1 MLTGNVTLPHS
12 AGTAARLTLICS
24 SSPSPPPVR
33 LSPMCSTD
41 PSGLF
46 RLLKNTKW
54 PSVRTR
60 PFMSSMIAD
69 ASRSKSAPVVVRGS
83 QPSPTT
89 TAVRPG
95 ACLDSET
102 LPPLVRLTLTVAPCS
117 ERRLYECAQSRSVA
131 GDLAHQR
138 QYTGLPVQKKEDHSS
153 VQKYD
158 FSPTEYFIQV
168 VI

>member
-1 MLTGNVTLPHS
+1 MLTGNTTLPHS
-12 AGTAARLTLICS
+12 AGTPARLTLICS
-24 SSPSPPPVR
+24 SSPSPAPVR
-33 LSPMCSTD
+33 LSPMCSTEL
-41 PSGLF
+41 SGLV

-54 PSVRTR
+54 LSDSTR
-60 PFMSSMIAD
+60 PFMSSMIAE

-117 ERRLYECAQSRSVA
+117 ERRLYECAQSRSVV
-131 GDLAHQR
+131 GDFAHQR
-138 QYTGLPVQKKEDHSS
+138 HYTVLPVQKKEDH
-153 VQKYD
+153 
-158 FSPTEYFIQV
+158 FSAER
-168 VI
+168 